1 MRQRGA
7 VAAAVQPVPVG
18 APGGDRDRGC
28 FAEPDE
34 RCFRAQPGG
43 VVDLHR
49 SIGMA
54 VRERAVAP
62 AHTRRT
68 MPQRHADAATKA
80 RPLRRT

>member
-1 MRQRGA
+1 
-7 VAAAVQPVPVG
+7 
-18 APGGDRDRGC
+18 
-28 FAEPDE
+28 
-34 RCFRAQPGG
+34 
-43 VVDLHR
+43 
-49 SIGMA
+49 MA